1 MAEKELE
8 DLFGGADETPKQRA
22 SRVFEENAPFAA
34 AAIIDLVIWILAVAG
49 LGFSAPSWVPASA
62 VLCLALALWIP

>member
-1 MAEKELE
+1 MTTTNNPA
-8 DLFGGADETPKQRA
+8 TPVSHRWRGY
-22 SRVFEENAPFAA
+22 SLLHWLICVFALVFA
-34 AAIIDLVIWILAVAG
+34 VIWILAVAG